1 MSLDPFIRI
10 PSLHMGASES
20 LQNPLSHYLDPMF
33 SLLVSSWKC
42 SKISISLSIGWIT
55 SCFVAL
61 DSFSRL
67 MSLTCLLPKASI
79 SISCLGTSFH
89 FAITCLMLWDMF
101 VDHDHIFALYTYHGP
116 NIPFFIWCSILFS
129 SRCSYLHYRNVKDIF
144 THSSSFEKVTLITL
158 SFFFMKLGL
167 ETKSRVYGYRWSIDL
182 MMTLFF
188 MPFSFYGLLIEIL

>member
-67 MSLTCLLPKASI
+67 MSLTCFLLRAFVFFSW
-79 SISCLGTSFH
+79 LGTSFH
-89 FAITCLMLWDMF
+89 FVVTCWMLWDMF
-101 VDHDHIFALYTYHGP
+101 INHDHVFTLYTYHRP
-116 NIPFFIWCSILFS
+116 NTLFFVWSWIQFSTLCSHF
-129 SRCSYLHYRNVKDIF
+129 HYRNVKWTF
-144 THSSSFEKVTLITL
+144 SHSHSFERFASITL
-158 SFFFMKLGL
+158 SFF
-167 ETKSRVYGYRWSIDL
+167 
-182 MMTLFF
+182 
-188 MPFSFYGLLIEIL
+188 SF